1 MCIPASLR
9 RLLTLMA
16 IVCSLAARAYSQS
29 SNGGIDT
36 DPSDPGTG
44 GVNAIDGKIYYP
56 GGRRYDQRIEVK
68 LTSVNSI
75 EHFTYTDSNGAFTF
89 RRISPGSYH
98 VVIDAGKE
106 FEPVNETVDIMS
118 SGTAHRQST
127 GQTFSVQINLTPV
140 VVRNLPAPR
149 TVSARGLSVPQ
160 EAAASYKE
168 AIKLSQ
174 AGERT
179 KAIEELKKALTIYP
193 EFMLALNEMGVQ
205 YIRLHQPDKAAEP
218 LKAAIKIAPDAFA
231 PQLNYGIA
239 LVQMKSYEQAAV
251 SLKKAVDQD
260 GSSAEARLY
269 LAEALIGLG
278 DYSNAK
284 VHLQRAV
291 EIGGENGIEAHRYL
305 AAVLIETGQ
314 KGDAA
319 HELETYLRL
328 NPKVKDAQ
336 KINQVIRELRAGT

>member
-9 RLLTLMA
+9 RSLTLMA
-16 IVCSLAARAYSQS
+16 IVCSLAASAYSQS
-29 SNGGIDT
+29 SNGGTDT
-36 DPSDPGTG
+36 DPADPGTG

-118 SGTAHRQST
+118 SGSSHGQSMA
-127 GQTFSVQINLTPV
+127 QTFSVQINLTPV
-140 VVRNLPAPR
+140 VRSLPAPR
-149 TVSARGLSVPQ
+149 TVSARGLSVPK
-160 EAAASYKE
+160 EAAASYKQ

-174 AGERT
+174 AGERA
-179 KAIEELKKALTIYP
+179 KAIEELKKALAIYP

-218 LKAAIKIAPDAFA
+218 LRAALKIAPDAFA

-239 LVQMKSYEQAAV
+239 QVQMKSYEQASA

-269 LAEALIGLG
+269 LGEALIGLG
-278 DYSNAK
+278 DFNNAK